1 MQHTGLRRRVMSSE
15 NKWLI
20 ALKIFFIL
28 LALSA
33 WATTLPVFVTL
44 LREPTAYRLMQTI
57 VYTLVSGL
65 WTSLAIFVR
74 PRQ

>member
-1 MQHTGLRRRVMSSE
+1 MSSE

-28 LALSA
+28 LAISA
-33 WATTLPVFVTL
+33 WGTTLPVIVTL
-44 LREPTAYRLMQTI
+44 LNELTSYHLMQTVVYI
-57 VYTLVSGL
+57 VVAAM

-74 PRQ
+74 PKK

>member
-1 MQHTGLRRRVMSSE
+1 MSSE

-28 LALSA
+28 LAISS
-33 WATTLPVFVTL
+33 WATTLPVIVTL
-44 LREPTAYRLMQTI
+44 LNEPTSYHLMQTI
-57 VYTLVSGL
+57 VYIVVAAM

-74 PRQ
+74 PKK